1 MDTWCSVSVLVWFML
16 KSTTARLLT
25 YFVGQLVYVLSS
37 RLDLWQELI
46 ATPITTFLLFLND
59 AIMYGRVPMIL

>member
-1 MDTWCSVSVLVWFML
+1 
-16 KSTTARLLT
+16 
-25 YFVGQLVYVLSS
+25 VLSS
-37 RLDLWQELI
+37 RLNLWQELI